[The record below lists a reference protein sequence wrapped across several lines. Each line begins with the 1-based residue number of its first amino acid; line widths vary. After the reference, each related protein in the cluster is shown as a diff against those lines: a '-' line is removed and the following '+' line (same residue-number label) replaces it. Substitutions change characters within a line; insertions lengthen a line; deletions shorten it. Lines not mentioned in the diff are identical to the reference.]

1 MNGFNRL
8 QKPLKR
14 LSDSTTGKHL
24 AEARCDEK
32 LMAFQETIFITGFP
46 GFIAGRLVERLAREG
61 ARFIL
66 LVQSPL
72 VARAQRDIASIV
84 AKTGADPEDFSIVEG
99 DITKPDL
106 GLSSQD
112 LGRARSQTNTL
123 FHLAAIYD
131 LAVERE
137 LAQRVNVQ
145 GTEHVNQFA
154 KSILNLKR
162 YHYVSTCYVAGRR
175 LGLIREEELRH
186 DAGFRNHYE
195 ESKYMAELSVDEL
208 KSELPV
214 TIHRPAV
221 VVGDSNTGETAKYD
235 GIYYLIHYLRRW
247 PGGLSL
253 FNIGNSKVSLNLVPI
268 DFVIEAMVALA
279 KDERAAGATVQI
291 ADPEP
296 LTTEQLFDAIAETVA
311 GRKSAITLPR
321 NLVYPVLMAPGAPKI
336 SRLPHS
342 AVPYFFLEQAYDTT
356 QSQKLLALH
365 GVQCPPFPSF
375 VKTLIEFVAEHPT
388 L

>member
-1 MNGFNRL
+1 MTMG
-8 QKPLKR
+8 
-14 LSDSTTGKHL
+14 
-24 AEARCDEK
+24 
-32 LMAFQETIFITGFP
+32 ETIFLTGFP

-61 ARFIL
+61 ARFVL
-66 LVQSPL
+66 LVQPSL
-72 VARAQRDIASIV
+72 AARARQDIAGIV
-84 AKTGADPEDFSIVEG
+84 AKTGAEAKNFSIVEG
-99 DITKPDL
+99 DITQPDL
-106 GLSSQD
+106 GLSPENLD
-112 LGRARSQTNTL
+112 RARAETNTL

-145 GTEHVNQFA
+145 GTAHVNQFA
-154 KSILNLKR
+154 KSIPNLKR

-175 LGLIREEELRH
+175 RGLIREAELQH
-186 DAGFRNHYE
+186 NAGFRNHYE

-235 GIYYLIHYLRRW
+235 GIYYLIHYLRKW
-247 PGGLSL
+247 PAGLSL
-253 FNIGNSKVSLNLVPI
+253 VNIGNSAVSLNLVPI

-279 KDERAAGATVQI
+279 QDQGAAGATVQL
-291 ADPEP
+291 ADPTP
-296 LTTEQLFDAIAETVA
+296 LTTEQLFDEIADTVA
-311 GRKSAITLPR
+311 GRKSAITIPR

-336 SRLPHS
+336 TGLPHS
-342 AVPYFFLEQAYDTT
+342 AVPYFFLEQTYDTT
-356 QSQKLLALH
+356 RSQQLLAMN
-365 GVQCPPFPSF
+365 GIRCPTFPSY
-375 VKTLIEFVAEHPT
+375 VKAMIEFVRERPV